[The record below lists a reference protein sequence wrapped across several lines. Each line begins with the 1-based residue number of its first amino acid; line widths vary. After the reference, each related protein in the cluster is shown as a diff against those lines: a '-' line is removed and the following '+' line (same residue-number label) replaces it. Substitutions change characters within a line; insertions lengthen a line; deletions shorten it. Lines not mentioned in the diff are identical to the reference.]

1 MAEITK
7 RKMLGFLSFIAS
19 ILVAWLTGA
28 TSSAKAS
35 TQALNDPVRNT
46 SWQLSNAQQIFTRS
60 TMLPFDESF
69 DPSAAG
75 SKLENP
81 NGKPITIAA
90 YESESPSVKAGSGKE
105 AVRPFFFIPKG
116 DGEPTTV
123 ARERAILERFLNN
136 RVRVNNACERCKQ
149 KVLRGI
155 EPVRC
160 ITEVLQDLENRLA
173 REAEN
178 GSAVAQSALPIVR
191 EMVVK
196 VEQAES
202 GEAALEA
209 VREGISKVQRI
220 QIVRSQ
226 DTVITNLQQQQRAV
240 LTETIAAVEVNLAS
254 MISI

>member
-28 TSSAKAS
+28 TSSAKTS
-35 TQALNDPVRNT
+35 SQEMTDPVSNT
-46 SWQLSNAQQIFTRS
+46 SWQLSNSQQIFSRS
-60 TMLPFDESF
+60 TLLPFDESF
-69 DPSAAG
+69 DPMVTG
-75 SKLENP
+75 SKLEDP
-81 NGKPITIAA
+81 NGKPLTVAA
-90 YESESPSVKAGSGKE
+90 YESESPSVKKGSGKE
-105 AVRPFFFIPKG
+105 AARPFLFIPKR
-116 DGEPTTV
+116 DGEDTTIS
-123 ARERAILERFLNN
+123 RERATLERFLNT
-136 RVRVNNACERCKQ
+136 RVRVKNACERCKQ
-149 KVLRGI
+149 KVKRGL

-196 VEQAES
+196 VEQADS
-202 GEAALEA
+202 DEAALAA

-226 DTVITNLQQQQRAV
+226 DTVIANLQQQQRAV
-240 LTETIAAVEVNLAS
+240 LTETIEAVEVNLAS

>member
-35 TQALNDPVRNT
+35 NQALTDSVKNT
-46 SWQLSNAQQIFTRS
+46 PWQLSSARQIFSRS
-60 TMLPFDESF
+60 TLLPFDESF
-69 DPSAAG
+69 DPAANG

-81 NGKPITIAA
+81 GGKPITIAA
-90 YESESPSVKAGSGKE
+90 YESESPSAKAGSGQE
-105 AVRPFFFIPKG
+105 PVRPFLFIPKREG
-116 DGEPTTV
+116 GPTTI
-123 ARERAILERFLNN
+123 ARERATLERFLNT
-136 RVRVNNACERCKQ
+136 RVRVKKTCERCQQRVKSG
-149 KVLRGI
+149 LD
-155 EPVRC
+155 PVKC
-160 ITEVLQDLENRLA
+160 ITEVLKDLEDRLA
-173 REAEN
+173 REAQN

-209 VREGISKVQRI
+209 VREGLSKVQRI

-226 DTVITNLQQQQRAV
+226 DTVISNLQQQQRAV
-240 LTETIAAVEVNLAS
+240 LTETIEAVEVNLAS